1 MILLHYTV
9 LLIVSL
15 CYIPVLRAARQLP
28 PSDHPQSLDN
38 NKSATECKDLK
49 SDQQR
54 LHSPYETH
62 SSSANPSSVTFGHTD
77 DALQR
82 RRLRHHRRVV
92 EGAGI
97 TLTHL
102 LLQVVHYTPGTLHV
116 AAQFFD
122 YEDLWIYLVAIIFTQ
137 SGALMHAF
145 VIGWS
150 EWQESRKERNNNHY

>member
-1 MILLHYTV
+1 MVLLHYTV

-28 PSDHPQSLDN
+28 SSPTANDASTTALMAANMSPIESS
-38 NKSATECKDLK
+38 KKAASSATMKDVDL
-49 SDQQR
+49 DYPNDV
-54 LHSPYETH
+54 LE
-62 SSSANPSSVTFGHTD
+62 
-77 DALQR
+77 R
-82 RRLRHHRRVV
+82 RRLAHHREVV

-122 YEDLWIYLVAIIFTQ
+122 YEDLWIYVVAVLFTQ
-137 SGALMHAF
+137 SGALMHAI
-145 VIGWS
+145 VIAWS
-150 EWQESRKERNNNHY
+150 EWRDNRK